1 MRFLESKCPNCQKS
15 ICLDR
20 RKAFIFSKPIQC
32 EACQYFVQ
40 PTILWFT
47 LLSFCLAVM
56 LKFAF
61 HDQIKDFIGNG
72 VSLGLTLFL
81 VFVISNLCS
90 PFLPL
95 KAHHPDE

>member
-1 MRFLESKCPNCQKS
+1 
-15 ICLDR
+15 
-20 RKAFIFSKPIQC
+20 
-32 EACQYFVQ
+32 
-40 PTILWFT
+40 
-47 LLSFCLAVM
+47 M